1 MPPIVTC
8 PILEALDPKETNR
21 LIERGVLRDLAR
33 NDFLHLEGEP
43 SDDRIH
49 IVLDGVMKL
58 SARDAEGRE
67 TTLGLALEGDLV
79 GEIAALGRTVH
90 PYDAVAAAP
99 SSLLGLDADVLLSSV
114 FASPS
119 ASRALA
125 SSLGERTSRIAQAA
139 AERSTSEVPAR
150 LASRLLELADLLGKM
165 HGNSIELELPFAQ
178 EELGRLAGMCREST
192 CKTLRRFR
200 SQGILDYR
208 GKRLRIFRPDSL
220 ERIRCAGRA

>member
-8 PILEALDPKETNR
+8 PILDALDPEDALL
-21 LIERGVLRDLAR
+21 LIERGVVRDLAR
-33 NDFLHLEGEP
+33 NDFLHLEGEL
-43 SDDRIH
+43 SDERIH

-67 TTLGLALEGDLV
+67 TILGLALEGDLV
-79 GEIAALGRTVH
+79 GEIAALGHAVH

-99 SSLLGLDADVLLSSV
+99 SSLLGVDADALLSAV
-114 FASPS
+114 FASPT
-119 ASRALA
+119 ASRAFA
-125 SSLGERTSRIAQAA
+125 SALGERTSRIAQAA

-150 LASRLLELADLLGKM
+150 LASRLLELADLLGRM
-165 HGNSIELELPFAQ
+165 RGDSIELELPFAQ
-178 EELGRLAGMCREST
+178 EELGRLAGMCRESA
-192 CKTLRRFR
+192 CKTLRRFK
-200 SQGILDYR
+200 SQGILDYS